1 MEVKLLLILLL
12 VIVLGLNYYTYERFN
27 PMAEHIKYKLKEVMN
42 KKNYYDLSKY
52 ISNQKIK
59 PQNDRDWYLERGNF
73 SLPTNKILITLFY
86 DPNDRFSRMFY
97 DDTEKVYEDYIAEK
111 EADELEKNYKKKIK
125 KYGIE

>member
-42 KKNYYDLSKY
+42 EKNYYDLSHHT
-52 ISNQKIK
+52 NQLSVDEQKRGIIK
-59 PQNDRDWYLERGNF
+59 TNKLKEFSKTPNWYLERGTF
-73 SLPTNKILITLFY
+73 SLTLNKILITLFY

-97 DDTEKVYEDYIAEK
+97 DDTEKVYEDYMSEK
-111 EADELEKNYKKKIK
+111 RRR
-125 KYGIE
+125 